1 MDDKLFLAEMCL
13 LFISGLTDGWAVVT
27 PWVEIKVEA
36 WCRKNCEIQAGVPA
50 ELLEFCSCNK

>member
-1 MDDKLFLAEMCL
+1 MFSPMDDKLFLAEMCL

-36 WCRKNCEIQAGVPA
+36 
-50 ELLEFCSCNK
+50 